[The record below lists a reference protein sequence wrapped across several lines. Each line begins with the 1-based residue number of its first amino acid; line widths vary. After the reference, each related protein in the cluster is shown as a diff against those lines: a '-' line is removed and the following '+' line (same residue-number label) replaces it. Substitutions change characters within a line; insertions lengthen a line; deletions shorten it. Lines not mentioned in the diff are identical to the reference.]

1 MCDVE
6 SYIYMP
12 LLEEL
17 GYMPKHKYSYGPE
30 LRKHAENIADHYNLK
45 DKTLFQSKIVDT
57 KWDDERGEWVSII
70 ESLRKGEE
78 DKKITAR
85 SRYVLI
91 AGGTV
96 NWPKLPRLQ
105 GFNDFK
111 GVSFHTSRWDYSV
124 TGGNEEKPDMTK
136 LKDKNVGIIGT
147 GATAIQAVPE
157 LAKWAKHVYVFQRTP
172 SAVDVRGQQET
183 DVNWWNSIK
192 DKKGWQRERRTN
204 FNSFVTNTDVQ
215 PSTNMV
221 GDGWTTFPTYA
232 GIVGNEAGPA
242 IPEEAEAY
250 VTAMLARD
258 LKRQEQIRA
267 RVDEVVKDKVTAD
280 RLKPWY
286 PGWCKRP
293 CFHDDYLPSFNAP
306 NVTLVDTD
314 GRGLDK
320 MTENGPYYNGK
331 EYPVDV
337 LVLSTGYEIPIGAT
351 PASKLGM
358 NVTGLNGT
366 TFDSKWADG
375 VRTLHSVQTNGLP
388 NFFLLGLSQAGGAPN
403 QVHMVDELAQHIA
416 FIIAEA
422 TQKHGSRS
430 IVIQPTRAAEEA
442 WTEKIV
448 AGAHTY
454 ATMGTCPPSYFNGE
468 GDLFELAAGGPEVQ
482 LRLARGG
489 FWCKGLNSFSKE
501 IARWRS
507 DEPLEDFEIRVA
519 RQTSRL

>member
-250 VTAMLARD
+250 VTAMLAH
-258 LKRQEQIRA
+258 QISISQS
-267 RVDEVVKDKVTAD
+267 
-280 RLKPWY
+280 
-286 PGWCKRP
+286 P
-293 CFHDDYLPSFNAP
+293 C
-306 NVTLVDTD
+306 
-314 GRGLDK
+314 
-320 MTENGPYYNGK
+320 
-331 EYPVDV
+331 
-337 LVLSTGYEIPIGAT
+337 
-351 PASKLGM
+351 
-358 NVTGLNGT
+358 
-366 TFDSKWADG
+366 
-375 VRTLHSVQTNGLP
+375 
-388 NFFLLGLSQAGGAPN
+388 
-403 QVHMVDELAQHIA
+403 
-416 FIIAEA
+416 
-422 TQKHGSRS
+422 
-430 IVIQPTRAAEEA
+430 
-442 WTEKIV
+442 
-448 AGAHTY
+448 
-454 ATMGTCPPSYFNGE
+454 
-468 GDLFELAAGGPEVQ
+468 
-482 LRLARGG
+482 
-489 FWCKGLNSFSKE
+489 
-501 IARWRS
+501 
-507 DEPLEDFEIRVA
+507 
-519 RQTSRL
+519 